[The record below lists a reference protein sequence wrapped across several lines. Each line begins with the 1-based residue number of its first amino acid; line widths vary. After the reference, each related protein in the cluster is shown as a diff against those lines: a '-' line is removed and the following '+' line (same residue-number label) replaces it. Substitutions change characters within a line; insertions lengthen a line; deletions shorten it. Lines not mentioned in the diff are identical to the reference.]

1 MEPSLDLIKK
11 RLNRSAALKLRV
23 TEAHRTVGGEV
34 ESGDAGGGLGEDE
47 AVIG

>member
-11 RLNRSAALKLRV
+11 RLNRSTTLKLRV

-34 ESGDAGGGLGEDE
+34 ESGDAGSGVVGRMKQ
-47 AVIG
+47 